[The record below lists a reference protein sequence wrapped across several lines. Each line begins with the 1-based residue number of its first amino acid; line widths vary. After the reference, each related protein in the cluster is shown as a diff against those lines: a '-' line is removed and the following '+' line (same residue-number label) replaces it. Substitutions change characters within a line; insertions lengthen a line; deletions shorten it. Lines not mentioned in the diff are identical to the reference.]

1 MGFTFKNK
9 EEFTELDVS
18 KKCYYLARLYI
29 RQDRKSTPT
38 DMYKSRLFSC
48 ANYLKKQPE
57 PILSVLYNYL
67 SDKKHSGLMIWD
79 IVPKAVLYDQERR
92 RNEKK
97 KPATMYEQFDKNM
110 LDEILNE
117 WERSEKK

>member
-29 RQDRKSTPT
+29 RQDRKATPT

-97 KPATMYEQFDKNM
+97 KPVTMYKQFDKNM
-110 LDEILNE
+110 LDDILNE
-117 WERSEKK
+117 WERSGKK